1 MISASQIR
9 HLASCVLA
17 LWLLA
22 PGAARS
28 QIYSGSEASTGAVVL
43 SNFRSEETAVLVD
56 GTTLPVEPAAPQ
68 TPPAAAAPAR
78 AEAIVRPSAEVRTLV
93 DTAAARNKLSP
104 ALVHAVILAESH
116 YDQRAVSPKG
126 AIGLMQLMPATGKR
140 FGARDLFSAEQNI
153 AAGTSYLHWL
163 MALFDG
169 HLDLVLAAYNAGE
182 QAVINAGCRVPVYP
196 ETQAYVK
203 RILDRLNRQTVSYR
217 RSPTGADTFGCA

>member
-1 MISASQIR
+1 MIGRSRIR
-9 HLASCVLA
+9 PLACCVLA

-22 PGAARS
+22 PGAARC

-43 SNFRSEETAVLVD
+43 SNFRSEETATIVD
-56 GTTLPVEPAAPQ
+56 GTTPPVEPAAPQ
-68 TPPAAAAPAR
+68 AAPPAASAPDR
-78 AEAIVRPSAEVRTLV
+78 IETSVRPSAEVRTLV

-104 ALVHAVILAESH
+104 ALIHAVILAESH
-116 YDQRAVSPKG
+116 YDPRAVSAKG

-153 AAGTSYLHWL
+153 AAGASYLRWL

-182 QAVINAGCRVPVYP
+182 QAVINAGCRVPV
-196 ETQAYVK
+196 
-203 RILDRLNRQTVSYR
+203 
-217 RSPTGADTFGCA
+217 